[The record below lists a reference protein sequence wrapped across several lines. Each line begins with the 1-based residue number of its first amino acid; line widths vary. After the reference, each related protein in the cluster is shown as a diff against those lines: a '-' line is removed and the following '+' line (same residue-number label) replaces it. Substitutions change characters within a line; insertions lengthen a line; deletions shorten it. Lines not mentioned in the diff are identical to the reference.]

1 MKKFFAA
8 ALASAMVVSMAATS
22 FAATAAIVAGVEKET
37 NASGKVVPVLYKE
50 SSGLMVK
57 NTGLVGYGKTAFF
70 ALTSNANG
78 NSAPIT
84 EYDSVKGTSI
94 KVKWEIGATAV
105 EKLEI
110 VKKKNGSQDYSYYLA
125 VATKA
130 STSTKQTDV
139 AGTVNLRK
147 SGTPSFDLKEA
158 TAVDVSF
165 TLGYATTTGDRNV
178 DDTATIYNFVN
189 IKQNDSTADKTQEAE
204 EYELKLPGGNY
215 FTVNT
220 IGQGKIILAAD
231 MNYNADIAAKYPAA
245 NLDFF
250 NGNGA
255 TFNKTGELTILAD
268 EGTFLYAVNADGNL
282 VAVKN
287 TYDQY
292 EEAFKV
298 KTRTLGAY
306 VISDVELKLTTTT
319 PVDPAKPNPGTGA
332 NA

>member
-22 FAATAAIVAGVEKET
+22 FAAPAAVTGVY
-37 NASGKVVPVLYKE
+37 NSGDKPVLYKE
-50 SSGLMVK
+50 SNGLMK
-57 NTGLVGYGKTAFF
+57 LNDGLVGYGKTAFF
-70 ALTSNANG
+70 ALTSDADLKNV
-78 NSAPIT
+78 PVT
-84 EYDSVKGTSI
+84 EYDAVKGTSI

-125 VATKA
+125 VSTKA
-130 STSTKQTDV
+130 NSTTKETDV

-147 SGTPSFDLKEA
+147 SGSPSFDLKDDK
-158 TAVDVSF
+158 AVSISF
-165 TLGYATTTGDRNV
+165 TLGYASA
-178 DDTATIYNFVN
+178 DDTIVDKVRQDLVTDTAKIFNFTTAN
-189 IKQNDSTADKTQEAE
+189 AGDADSKIPEAD
-204 EYELKLPGGNY
+204 EYEISLPGDNY
-215 FTVNT
+215 FLVNT

-231 MNYNADIAAKYPAA
+231 MDYNADIAAKYPNA

-255 TFNKTGELTILAD
+255 TFNKIGELTLMAD
-268 EGTFLYAVNADGNL
+268 EGSFLYQVNADGNL
-282 VAVKN
+282 VAVKY
-287 TYDQY
+287 TYDEY

-298 KTRTLGAY
+298 KTRVLGSY
-306 VISDVELKLTTTT
+306 VISDVELKLTATT